1 MKLIEKYRHSPFRH
15 EMSDVIW
22 LLALKGLNYIA
33 PILVLP
39 YLMMTLGAEKYGY
52 IGFSLAVCQMMM
64 LIVDFGFD
72 LSATKEIA
80 LAKGN
85 QREVDRIYTETVR
98 AKWLLL
104 TVTALLV
111 WALSMIPRFFI
122 YRETLYVMFLMVVG
136 HAFSFVWLLQG
147 LGRIR
152 VISII
157 NTLCKLSVLPLTF
170 VFVHTPA
177 DFLVAALIQSM
188 VYLLSSL
195 VTYVYIQKKGLA
207 SSLPC
212 SIQNVIMTLR
222 RSFPI
227 FFSNAATSIYTVSIA
242 FFLGWFGT
250 AVEVGR
256 YSAVD
261 RLVRA
266 LTYMILFSVIQAF
279 YPRIVQMNRENQGV
293 AVRYVRKVLVFVAGG
308 MALLG
313 ILLFAFS
320 PLAESLLGT
329 EYVGTGAIFRL
340 MAWVPLFVGSGGVYA
355 QLVLLAM
362 GGERERRRYRNVY
375 SLAAVLAFA
384 CIFLLIP
391 VGKAMGA
398 AGTVLIVEVFVAV
411 GMAYCGHRLLFPRNA
426 VSCNRS
432 EENEINGK

>member
-1 MKLIEKYRHSPFRH
+1 MKLIEKYRHSAVRH
-15 EMSDVIW
+15 EMADVIW

-195 VTYVYIQKKGLA
+195 VTYVYIQKKD
-207 SSLPC
+207 S
-212 SIQNVIMTLR
+212 Q
-222 RSFPI
+222 
-227 FFSNAATSIYTVSIA
+227 
-242 FFLGWFGT
+242 
-250 AVEVGR
+250 AVCH
-256 YSAVD
+256 AVFK
-261 RLVRA
+261 
-266 LTYMILFSVIQAF
+266 T
-279 YPRIVQMNRENQGV
+279 
-293 AVRYVRKVLVFVAGG
+293 
-308 MALLG
+308 
-313 ILLFAFS
+313 
-320 PLAESLLGT
+320 
-329 EYVGTGAIFRL
+329 
-340 MAWVPLFVGSGGVYA
+340 
-355 QLVLLAM
+355 
-362 GGERERRRYRNVY
+362 
-375 SLAAVLAFA
+375 
-384 CIFLLIP
+384 
-391 VGKAMGA
+391 
-398 AGTVLIVEVFVAV
+398 
-411 GMAYCGHRLLFPRNA
+411 
-426 VSCNRS
+426 
-432 EENEINGK
+432 

>member
-1 MKLIEKYRHSPFRH
+1 
-15 EMSDVIW
+15 MSDVIW

-212 SIQNVIMTLR
+212 SIQNVIMALR

>member
-1 MKLIEKYRHSPFRH
+1 MQYSKRNNGSEKIVP
-15 EMSDVIW
+15 D
-22 LLALKGLNYIA
+22 
-33 PILVLP
+33 ILFECRNK
-39 YLMMTLGAEKYGY
+39 YLYGEY
-52 IGFSLAVCQMMM
+52 C
-64 LIVDFGFD
+64 
-72 LSATKEIA
+72 
-80 LAKGN
+80 
-85 QREVDRIYTETVR
+85 
-98 AKWLLL
+98 
-104 TVTALLV
+104 
-111 WALSMIPRFFI
+111 
-122 YRETLYVMFLMVVG
+122 
-136 HAFSFVWLLQG
+136 
-147 LGRIR
+147 
-152 VISII
+152 
-157 NTLCKLSVLPLTF
+157 
-170 VFVHTPA
+170 
-177 DFLVAALIQSM
+177 
-188 VYLLSSL
+188 
-195 VTYVYIQKKGLA
+195 
-207 SSLPC
+207 
-212 SIQNVIMTLR
+212 
-222 RSFPI
+222 
-227 FFSNAATSIYTVSIA
+227 

>member
-1 MKLIEKYRHSPFRH
+1 
-15 EMSDVIW
+15 MSDVIW

-177 DFLVAALIQSM
+177 DFLVAALIQAM

-195 VTYVYIQKKGLA
+195 ITYVYIQKKGLA

-212 SIQNVIMTLR
+212 SIQNVIMALR

>member
-1 MKLIEKYRHSPFRH
+1 
-15 EMSDVIW
+15 MSDVIW

-147 LGRIR
+147 VGRIR
-152 VISII
+152 VVSII

-212 SIQNVIMTLR
+212 SIQNVIMALR

-227 FFSNAATSIYTVSIA
+227 FFSNAATSIYTMSIA

-398 AGTVLIVEVFVAV
+398 AGTVLIVEVSVAV